1 MSSDHCD
8 GAMRKT
14 AASKPIAS
22 TRERILQAA
31 MLRFSKASYEETGL
45 RDIAADVGVDVAY
58 VHRCFGSKERL
69 FAEVIASLLQTRRF
83 LEDNRGDLASG
94 LTTRAFARAPRTS
107 EEVSPID
114 VIVRSMMSPAAAP
127 VLRDYLC
134 QEVIDPLAVKLKH
147 SDNRRASVIA
157 ALLVGTGILRGVLR
171 IEPMTEPE
179 GGPLEA
185 IIEQAIAFMAE
196 GERDTAQPRKNKG

>member
-1 MSSDHCD
+1 
-8 GAMRKT
+8 MRKKV
-14 AASKPIAS
+14 ARKPEAS
-22 TRERILQAA
+22 TRDRILQAA
-31 MLRFSKASYEETGL
+31 VLRFSKASYEETGL

-69 FAEVIASLLQTRRF
+69 FAAVIASLLQTRRF
-83 LEDNRGDLASG
+83 LEDNQSDLASG
-94 LTTRAFARAPRTS
+94 LTRRALARAPRTS
-107 EEVSPID
+107 DEVSPID
-114 VIVRSMMSPAAAP
+114 VIVRSLMSPAAAP
-127 VLRDYLC
+127 VLRDYLRN
-134 QEVIDPLAVKLKH
+134 EVIDPLAVKLGH

-185 IIEQAIAFMAE
+185 IIEQTIALIAE
-196 GERDTAQPRKNKG
+196 GERDSARPRRSKG

>member
-1 MSSDHCD
+1 
-8 GAMRKT
+8 MRKT

-45 RDIAADVGVDVAY
+45 RDIAADVDVDVAY

-94 LTTRAFARAPRTS
+94 LTRRALARAPRTS
-107 EEVSPID
+107 DEVSPIE
-114 VIVRSMMSPAAAP
+114 VIVRSLMSPAAAP

-134 QEVIDPLAVKLKH
+134 REVIDPLAVKLKH

-157 ALLVGTGILRGVLR
+157 ALLVGTGILRSVLR

-196 GERDTAQPRKNKG
+196 GQRATAQPRKNKG